1 MSQRITFSRRAALG
15 SLLVTAAAT
24 GPLRAIA
31 QPRTL
36 RIVTPNSAGSGV
48 DTITRTAAPA
58 LARELAT
65 SVVVENQPGAGG
77 VIGLKTLSRA
87 APDGNTLSVV
97 SSNVAIL
104 PSVMKSLPFDISGD
118 FTPIAL
124 VCVAPLVLVV
134 NPSRVPASNAREFF
148 ALLKSKPND
157 FTYASGGNGTVP
169 HLAVEMV
176 MDAAGTKARH
186 IPYKGLGQ
194 AMNDLLGGQVDFMC
208 AALVA
213 VQSHIKTGA
222 LRPIGLL
229 SAQRAPAAPDLAT
242 LQEQGLSNFTEEAW
256 IAVIGPKGMDPATVK
271 RTHEAVAA
279 AFKDPAVV
287 EAMTKQGN
295 VVRISTPAEAAA
307 VLRRDLQKYAALAK
321 KVGLEP
327 Q

>member
-1 MSQRITFSRRAALG
+1 MAQPVTFSRRTALG
-15 SLLVTAAAT
+15 FVLATAAASE
-24 GPLRAIA
+24 PLLAIA
-31 QPRTL
+31 QSRTV

-48 DTITRTAAPA
+48 DTITRTVAPA
-58 LARELAT
+58 LGRELGA
-65 SVVVENQPGAGG
+65 SVVVENLSGAGG
-77 VIGLKTLSRA
+77 VIGLQTLSRA

-97 SSNVAIL
+97 SGNVVIL
-104 PSVMKSLPFDISGD
+104 PSVMKSLPFDIPGD

-124 VCVAPLVLVV
+124 VCAAPLVLVV
-134 NPSRVPASNAREFF
+134 NPNKVPASNAREFF

-157 FTYASGGNGTVP
+157 FTFASPGNGTVP
-169 HLAVEMV
+169 HLATEMV

-194 AMNDLLGGQVDFMC
+194 AMSDLQGGQVHFMC

-213 VQSHIKTGA
+213 VQSHIKGGT

-229 SAQRAPAAPDLAT
+229 SAQRAPAAPDLPT
-242 LQEQGLSNFTEEAW
+242 LHEQGLNNFNEEAW
-256 IAVIGPKGMDPATVK
+256 VAVIGPKGLNPAAVK
-271 RTHEAVAA
+271 RVHEAVVA
-279 AFKDPAVV
+279 AFKEPAVM

-295 VVRISTPAEAAA
+295 IVKISSPADATA
-307 VLRRDLQKYAALAK
+307 VFRSDLQKYAALAK

>member
-1 MSQRITFSRRAALG
+1 
-15 SLLVTAAAT
+15 
-24 GPLRAIA
+24 
-31 QPRTL
+31 
-36 RIVTPNSAGSGV
+36 
-48 DTITRTAAPA
+48 
-58 LARELAT
+58 
-65 SVVVENQPGAGG
+65 
-77 VIGLKTLSRA
+77 
-87 APDGNTLSVV
+87 
-97 SSNVAIL
+97 
-104 PSVMKSLPFDISGD
+104 LPFDISGD